1 MADALDAE
9 LIAIINKLTKI
20 QNEIGGGKQKDS
32 LAAKHGGKIDRFLDL
47 RSQISERLEVIKLAI
62 EDVKKMER
70 VPGANPKELIGAQS
84 KVRTELAYVNDEWRE
99 LDTVFRLEAKKRR
112 SKFTPEELLERQ
124 DMLIQLQTQIMDIK
138 EMQRAGFV
146 KGYKAN
152 KLGTMEE
159 NEMFK
164 PKTIDYIKTGGADG
178 VAGGSTNTVQARGVN
193 GHRNNNMT
201 DEHRVQLM
209 SLRERDAQIDL
220 EIDEIGRGVD
230 ELRELALSANEEVK
244 LQNVMLDGLQG
255 KMDLVQDK
263 VLNVNERLKNTLE
276 EVRKSDKICVD
287 IVCVIILVGMIIVV
301 YKVSTDNQKKE
312 TGS

>member
-1 MADALDAE
+1 
-9 LIAIINKLTKI
+9 
-20 QNEIGGGKQKDS
+20 
-32 LAAKHGGKIDRFLDL
+32 
-47 RSQISERLEVIKLAI
+47 
-62 EDVKKMER
+62 
-70 VPGANPKELIGAQS
+70 
-84 KVRTELAYVNDEWRE
+84 
-99 LDTVFRLEAKKRR
+99 
-112 SKFTPEELLERQ
+112 
-124 DMLIQLQTQIMDIK
+124 
-138 EMQRAGFV
+138 
-146 KGYKAN
+146 
-152 KLGTMEE
+152 MEE

-164 PKTIDYIKTGGADG
+164 PKTIDYIKSGAAADG
-178 VAGGSTNTVQARGVN
+178 SGSTVQARGVN
-193 GHRNNNMT
+193 GQRNNNMT

-276 EVRKSDKICVD
+276 EVRKSDKICMD

-301 YKVSTDNQKKE
+301 YKVSTDNQKKNN
-312 TGS
+312 S